1 MMSRRITLLSL
12 LSGILGAFM
21 GFAPISA
28 TKADTHHGMR
38 SAEFIQSL
46 ARRAIDSL
54 TSPETARS
62 ERIERFRVMFND
74 NFAVR
79 SMGKRALGRY
89 WRKTTTDE
97 RMEYQK
103 LFERLMVITYVD
115 RFANYAGED
124 LNVLDNRIEDK
135 AIATVFSEL
144 RREGDA
150 KSIRVDWI
158 VGTNGTIYK
167 IVDVKVEGIS
177 MTKMLASDFSSIIRQ
192 CDGQIS
198 GLIAELEKKTA
209 QLFAKP

>member
-12 LSGILGAFM
+12 FSGILGAFM
-21 GFAPISA
+21 GVSPLSV
-28 TKADTHHGMR
+28 TKADTHHGKR

-46 ARRAIDSL
+46 ARRAIESL
-54 TSPETARS
+54 TNLEISRS

-89 WRKTTTDE
+89 WRKSTTDE

-124 LNVLDNRIEDK
+124 LNVLDNQIEGK

-150 KSIRVDWI
+150 KSVRVDWI